1 MTFPQTTAT
10 NTPEPYK
17 FQLVSQ
23 LNGQTITCDP
33 APLEWASG
41 TLEMNRDLSVGGV
54 FSTFH
59 LDSLT
64 FIGNGATMLN
74 DLFNAYELNAEC
86 TLIVYWWKRSTRS
99 YIEFPSRFDI
109 NFNFYEKVKIGRFV
123 FGVRVKA
130 INSSI
135 QTKLDNRS
143 DIDVDLTKLVS
154 IGGVA
159 LTDYSGLK
167 KGLNYLATD
176 VKNYARLAK
185 TGNWDL
191 PRKPGV
197 ISFTS
202 IPLTIAESDFIEVQN
217 VPYVTQSEP
226 LYGITPLFRNA
237 RYDYTFSIK
246 YQIIVRVTS
255 DNVNDQWE
263 IHLMETED
271 IGGIIK
277 NTVVVDGN
285 DIILGSFGSS
295 PGLFTFEN
303 TVDFTISAGHD
314 IKLAIRVA
322 NTNNLKATL
331 IQGYVAITQSIAQ
344 SPEKLTEGF
353 PLYEAMERTC
363 QHILDAQF
371 PIYSEYFGRTDTP
384 YSANGTCYASEN
396 QLRFAHIQS
405 GLNQRGIN
413 LSDSDYSLAVNF
425 KDLESSIRKLY
436 NTGYSFET
444 IEGQLRLRIEEYAF
458 FFQDTLVLDI
468 SDRIS
473 KYDIQS
479 QVMPEL
485 VPVEIK
491 SGFDNF
497 EYLQLNGRSEPNTTN
512 QRTSIMNTS
521 AKFDIVS
528 KLRGDT
534 KGILDNLSNP
544 IDLTGTT
551 DTKGDND
558 IFIVKT
564 QRDATYDWKPEKA
577 ENVVIDNDTSIFK
590 DDLLNRLYTPS
601 RILKRHGNRIKAGM
615 MRYTTSV
622 LRFQKSD
629 KLQTLET
636 TGEGYSIAENS
647 DILVSSLATPIYKPM
662 KHTVNCSFNFS
673 DLAAIQANP
682 KGYIKFSDTVSGYLL
697 SLKKKNDEAMA
708 EITIIEKY

>member
-17 FQLVSQ
+17 FQLTSQ
-23 LNGQTITCDP
+23 LNGQTIVCDP

-41 TLEMNRDLSVGGV
+41 TLEMNRDLSIGGV

-64 FIGNGATMLN
+64 FVGNGATMLN
-74 DLFNAYELNAEC
+74 DLFNAYELNASC
-86 TLIVYWWKRSTRS
+86 TLIVYWWKWSTRS
-99 YIEFPSRFDI
+99 YVEFPSRFDI
-109 NFNFYEKVKIGRFV
+109 NFNFYERVKIGKFV

-143 DIDVDLTKLVS
+143 DIDVDLTKLIS

-159 LTDYSGLK
+159 LADYSPLK
-167 KGLNYLATD
+167 KGLNYDATN
-176 VKNYARLAK
+176 VFNYAQYTQSGR
-185 TGNWDL
+185 WDL

-197 ISFTS
+197 ISYTS
-202 IPLTIAESDFIEVQN
+202 CPLLISQSDFTEAQSVAYI
-217 VPYVTQSEP
+217 TQSQF
-226 LYGITPLFRNA
+226 LYPIQSLLRSAKF
-237 RYDYTFSIK
+237 DYTFSVK
-246 YQIIVRVTS
+246 YRFGIIVES

-263 IHLMETED
+263 IHLMETERLTD
-271 IGGIIK
+271 I
-277 NTVVVDGN
+277 TADVVFNDN

-295 PGLFTFEN
+295 PGYFTFED
-303 TVDFTISAGHD
+303 TVDFSISAGHD
-314 IKLAIRVA
+314 IKLVIRVA
-322 NTNNLKATL
+322 NTQRLKAYLTYSFISL
-331 IQGYVAITQSIAQ
+331 TQTIVQ
-344 SPEKLTEGF
+344 SPAKLTEGF
-353 PLYEAMERTC
+353 PIYEAMERTC
-363 QHILDAQF
+363 QHILDTQL
-371 PIYSEYFGRTDTP
+371 PIYSEFFGRTDTP
-384 YSANGTCYASEN
+384 YSAVGTCYASEN

-405 GLNQRGIN
+405 GLNQRGILLN
-413 LSDSDYSLAVNF
+413 DPDYSLAVNF
-425 KDLESSIRKLY
+425 KDLESSARKIY
-436 NTGYSFET
+436 NTGYSFEM

-468 SDRIS
+468 SDRIG

-485 VPVEIK
+485 VPVDLK
-491 SGFDNF
+491 SGFESY
-497 EYLQLNGRSEPNTTN
+497 EYLQINGRSEPNTTN

-521 AKFDIVS
+521 AKFDNVS

-564 QRDATYDWKPEKA
+564 QRDETYDWKPEKA
-577 ENVVIDNDTSIFK
+577 ENVSIDNDTSIFK
-590 DDLLNRLYTPS
+590 EDLLNRLYTPS
-601 RILKRHGNRIKAGM
+601 RMLKRHGNRIKSGM
-615 MRYTTSV
+615 MKFTSSV

-636 TGEGYSIAENS
+636 TGESYSIAENS
-647 DILVSSLATPIYKPM
+647 DITVSDLGSPIYKPM
-662 KHTVNCSFNFS
+662 KHRVECSFNFA
-673 DLAAIQANP
+673 DLSAIQANP
-682 KGYIKFSDTVSGYLL
+682 FGYIKLSDTVSGYLL